1 MRRPHCAL
9 QSNRAVFQA
18 INGSAVGLLSV
29 PTAVVGRSVGLLL
42 RSMRAHQWVKNVLV
56 FVPLVLG
63 GRALEP
69 DAWIASLLGFA
80 ALSLTCSATYLIND
94 LWDLEDDRRHRT
106 KRWRPLANGELNKTY
121 AVAMAAIGLT
131 LGILLTALLGS
142 AAVGVLLSYLA
153 ITLSYTF
160 FLKRVALVDVFIIA
174 LLFTLRLVF
183 GIIIVDVR
191 LSPWLLVFSMFSF
204 LSLSLAKRYTEV
216 RQLGE
221 HGHAT
226 ALGRGYVAVDAP
238 LVLAVGAAA
247 ALGAVL
253 ILILY
258 LIEDAFPR
266 DFYGS
271 PQYLWG
277 LPVVLFLFFG
287 RIWLVSQRGEL
298 SDDPVEF
305 ALKDRQCLLYAIV
318 ALMVLIT
325 ALA

>member
-1 MRRPHCAL
+1 M
-9 QSNRAVFQA
+9 
-18 INGSAVGLLSV
+18 LSV
-29 PTAVVGRSVGLLL
+29 PTAVVGRSIGLLL

-80 ALSLTCSATYLIND
+80 ALNLTCSATYLIND

-106 KRWRPLANGELNKTY
+106 KRWRPLANGELNQNS
-121 AVAMAAIGLT
+121 AVAIAAIGLT
-131 LGILLTALLGS
+131 LGILLTVLLGG
-142 AAVGVLLSYLA
+142 AAVAVLLSYLA
-153 ITLSYTF
+153 ITLSYTV
-160 FLKRVALVDVFIIA
+160 FLKRIAMVDVFVIA

-183 GIIIVDVR
+183 GIIIADVR

-216 RQLGE
+216 RQLGD
-221 HGHAT
+221 GHVT
-226 ALGRGYVAVDAP
+226 ALGRGYVTVDAP
-238 LVLAVGAAA
+238 LILAVGVAA

-266 DFYGS
+266 EFYGS
-271 PQYLWG
+271 PKYLWG
-277 LPVVLFLFFG
+277 LPGILFLFFG

-305 ALKDRQCLLYAIV
+305 ALKDRQCQLYAFV
-318 ALMVLIT
+318 ALMVLIA